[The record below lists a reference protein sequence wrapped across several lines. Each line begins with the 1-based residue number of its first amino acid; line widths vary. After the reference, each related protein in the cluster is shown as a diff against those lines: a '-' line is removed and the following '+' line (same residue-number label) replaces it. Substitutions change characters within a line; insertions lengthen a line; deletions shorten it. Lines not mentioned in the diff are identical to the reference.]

1 MIGSDALKA
10 RVEEDIG
17 AEISP
22 DVFDQA
28 EQEAR
33 RKLDYINGRAGR
45 QYGENGYGDDYLV
58 ILTVEAI
65 RGMALTAW
73 TMKQAG
79 KVMAARKGALT

>member
-1 MIGSDALKA
+1 MIGAEALKA

-17 AEISP
+17 VEIDP
-22 DVFDQA
+22 GVFDRA
-28 EQEAR
+28 EQDAR
-33 RKLDYINGRAGR
+33 RKLDRINARAGR
-45 QYGENGYGDDYLV
+45 QYGEDGYGDDYLV

-79 KVMAARKGALT
+79 EILAARKGASE